1 MARIKVL
8 ELPLQIVGE
17 MTNTPFVFIIDQAD
31 TEIFTAEH
39 LTQLRE
45 DTNASGVLVTSETL
59 AIDYE

>member
-31 TEIFTAEH
+31 TEIFTAEV

-45 DTNASGVLVTSETL
+45 DTHASGVLVTSETL